1 MTTHQARC
9 RLCKKPVPVR
19 YDGEGNVPIPL
30 LEMVTCNRCYDL
42 LTKRGDIEDTIRR
55 ITTLIYRTRCFGGK
69 SNEAVFVACRANLI
83 EAVRQYADVVAEF
96 YHAQPILDD
105 TLAGKIFNN
114 PNNWMSLVNKYR
126 RDVFAKIKAA
136 K

>member
-1 MTTHQARC
+1 MTVQVSPEFSGDVSKQLGMA
-9 RLCKKPVPVR
+9 
-19 YDGEGNVPIPL
+19 
-30 LEMVTCNRCYDL
+30 TCNRCYDL
-42 LTKRGDIEDTIRR
+42 VTKRGDIEDTISR

-69 SNEAVFVACRANLI
+69 SNEAVFAACRANLV

-96 YHAQPILDD
+96 YHVKPILDD
-105 TLAGKIFNN
+105 ALANKIFDN